1 MKLYGSYIL
10 LNELCQSVKTVQITI
25 YGWSKMAKQGGGLET
40 KSGTLALGLKSAVNL
55 PIPSDDSAPMA
66 LQGWFTICTA
76 LIYTLS
82 YFAIRCRTLF
92 ALTGALYITMCPCKY
107 HYSLNPVLY
116 FLFWPNTALSQPS
129 HWITSMI
136 AKQHKAAMAH

>member
-1 MKLYGSYIL
+1 
-10 LNELCQSVKTVQITI
+10 
-25 YGWSKMAKQGGGLET
+25 MAKQGGGLET

-82 YFAIRCRTLF
+82 CFAIRCPALF
-92 ALTGALYITMCPCKY
+92 ALTGALYITMR
-107 HYSLNPVLY
+107 HYRSKNPYFAFSLSPTLHIVITVTIRIISIFRIYANEIIHSTHATNHRTQLY
-116 FLFWPNTALSQPS
+116 SRQP
-129 HWITSMI
+129 
-136 AKQHKAAMAH
+136 KATQLNL

>member
-1 MKLYGSYIL
+1 
-10 LNELCQSVKTVQITI
+10 
-25 YGWSKMAKQGGGLET
+25 MAKQGGGLET

-82 YFAIRCRTLF
+82 CFAIRCPALF

-107 HYSLNPVLY
+107 HYSLNPIL
-116 FLFWPNTALSQPS
+116 FLAPTGALIVIVCYNWS
-129 HWITSMI
+129 
-136 AKQHKAAMAH
+136 AAGNFFRI